1 MQNLYK
7 KKALRIIVSVGVPIC
22 AILFALFC
30 YLTKKTP
37 PCIFYHA
44 TGLYCFGCGTGRALL
59 SLLNGEIYA
68 AFRYHPLLPFILP
81 FVLYYLLKIYLAFL
95 LGKDKLP
102 DLTVKKRWVG
112 ITVATVIIAFGILR
126 NIPIFPFNLLAP
138 TAV

>member
-7 KKALRIIVSVGVPIC
+7 NKLLRILVSVGVPLC

-37 PCIFYHA
+37 PCILYQT
-44 TGLYCFGCGTGRALL
+44 TGLYCFGCGMGRALL
-59 SLLNGEIYA
+59 SLLHGKIYA

-81 FVLYYLLKIYLAFL
+81 FVSYYLLKIYLAFL
-95 LGKDKLP
+95 AGRDILP
-102 DLTVKKRWVG
+102 APTVKKRWVG
-112 ITVATVIIAFGILR
+112 ITVAVVVIAFGVLR
-126 NIPIFPFNLLAP
+126 NIPIFPFTLLAP